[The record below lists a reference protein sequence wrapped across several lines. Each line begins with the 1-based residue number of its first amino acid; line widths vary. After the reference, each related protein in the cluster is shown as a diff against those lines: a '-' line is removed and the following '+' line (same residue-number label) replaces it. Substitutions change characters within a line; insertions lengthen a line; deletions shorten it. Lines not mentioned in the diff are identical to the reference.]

1 MSKNKFFAT
10 MFALRIYRLSSIFY
24 ILCMNFVK
32 FSALS
37 FALLSL
43 CSCERNE
50 IHLVFNTQTVSPQSF
65 VLESTLNASLPGDSV
80 NVPESMRTHV
90 SVRSTMSLLMSYDDG
105 SGRFEM
111 KIDSVGYTSDKR
123 SVDEFRNIEKY
134 LSIQNFQFKLNHDGI
149 VTDPTIENALD
160 MPSEDELNL
169 IPLFLKAQPILPE
182 KPVKLGESWERQM
195 PVHGKGSS
203 STTVYKTFTLQDV
216 YLQDGVRMAKIYMGM
231 KYLEI
236 PDTTSNLQLKSN
248 DYVIG
253 DGMVLFDVT
262 HGTLSSAEMNIVA
275 VFDVCDLVAGDTLPS
290 MTVNQKI
297 TLRNMQ

>member
-1 MSKNKFFAT
+1 
-10 MFALRIYRLSSIFY
+10 
-24 ILCMNFVK
+24 MNFTK
-32 FSALS
+32 FYAISALS
-37 FALLSL
+37 VALFSL

-50 IHLVFNTQTVSPQSF
+50 IHLAFNTQTASPQSY
-65 VLESTLNASLPGDSV
+65 VLESTLNASLPGDS
-80 NVPESMRTHV
+80 NTVPESMHTHV

-111 KIDSVGYTSDKR
+111 KIDSVNYNSDKR

-134 LSIQNFQFKLNHDGI
+134 LSIQNFQFKLDRDGI
-149 VTDPTIENALD
+149 ISNPTIENAVDVL
-160 MPSEDELNL
+160 SEDELNL

-195 PVHGKGSS
+195 PIRGKGNS

-216 YLQDGVRMAKIYMGM
+216 YLQDGVRMAKIHMGM
-231 KYLEI
+231 KYLEL
-236 PDTTSNLQLKSN
+236 PDTTSNLQLKSS

-262 HGTLSSAEMNIVA
+262 HGTLSSAEMDILA
-275 VFDVCDLVAGDTLPS
+275 KLDIFDLVAGDTLPS
-290 MTVNQKI
+290 MNVNQKI
-297 TLRNMQ
+297 TLKNLQ

>member
-1 MSKNKFFAT
+1 
-10 MFALRIYRLSSIFY
+10 
-24 ILCMNFVK
+24 MNFTK
-32 FSALS
+32 FYAISALS
-37 FALLSL
+37 VALFSL

-50 IHLVFNTQTVSPQSF
+50 INLAFNTQTATPQSYT
-65 VLESTLNASLPGDSV
+65 LESTLNASLPGDS
-80 NVPESMRTHV
+80 NTVPESMHTHV

-111 KIDSVGYTSDKR
+111 KIDSVSYNSDKR

-134 LSIQNFQFKLNHDGI
+134 LSIQNFQFKLDRDGI
-149 VTDPTIENALD
+149 ISNPTVENAMDVL
-160 MPSEDELNL
+160 SEDELNL

-195 PVHGKGSS
+195 PIRGKGSS

-216 YLQDGVRMAKIYMGM
+216 YLQDGVRMAKIHMGM
-231 KYLEI
+231 KYLEL

-253 DGMVLFDVT
+253 DGIVLFDVT
-262 HGTLSSAEMNIVA
+262 HGTISSAEMDILA
-275 VFDVCDLVAGDTLPS
+275 KIDVFDLVAGDTLPS
-290 MTVNQKI
+290 MNVNQKI
-297 TLRNMQ
+297 TLRNQQ

>member
-1 MSKNKFFAT
+1 
-10 MFALRIYRLSSIFY
+10 
-24 ILCMNFVK
+24 MNFIK
-32 FSALS
+32 SCAFPALTL
-37 FALLSL
+37 ALFTL

-50 IHLVFNTQTVSPQSF
+50 VHLVFNTQTVTPQSF
-65 VLESTLNASLPGDSV
+65 RLESTLNASLPADS
-80 NVPESMRTHV
+80 NSVPESMHTHV
-90 SVRSTMSLLMSYDDG
+90 SVRSTMSLLMPYDDG

-111 KIDSVGYTSDKR
+111 KIDSVNYNSDKR

-134 LSIQNFQFKLNHDGI
+134 LSIRNFQFKLNHDGI
-149 VTDPTIENALD
+149 ITDPTIENALD

-195 PVHGKGSS
+195 PIPGKGNS

-216 YLQDGVRMAKIYMGM
+216 YLQDGVRMAKIHMGM
-231 KYLEI
+231 KYLEL
-236 PDTTSNLQLKSN
+236 PDTTSNLQLKSS

-262 HGTLSSAEMNIVA
+262 HGTLTSAEMNIVA
-275 VFDVCDLVAGDTLPS
+275 VIDVCDLVAGDTLAS
-290 MTVNQKI
+290 MNVNQKI

>member
-1 MSKNKFFAT
+1 MKFMKFGA
-10 MFALRIYRLSSIFY
+10 
-24 ILCMNFVK
+24 

-37 FALLSL
+37 IALLTL

-50 IHLVFNTQTVSPQSF
+50 VHLAFNTQTVGPQSF

-90 SVRSTMSLLMSYDDG
+90 TVRSTMSLLMSYDDG

-111 KIDSVGYTSDKR
+111 KIDSVDYTSDKR

-134 LSIQNFQFKLNHDGI
+134 LSIQNFQFKLDHDGI
-149 VTDPTIENALD
+149 ITDPTIENALD

-169 IPLFLKAQPILPE
+169 IPLFLKAQPLLPE

-195 PVHGKGSS
+195 PIFGKGNST
-203 STTVYKTFTLQDV
+203 TTVYKTFTLQDV
-216 YLQDGVRMAKIYMGM
+216 YLQDGVRMAKIHMGM
-231 KYLEI
+231 KYLEL
-236 PDTTSNLQLKSN
+236 PDTTSNLQLKSS
-248 DYVIG
+248 DYVVG

-262 HGTLSSAEMNIVA
+262 HGTISSAEMNIVA
-275 VFDVCDLVAGDTLPS
+275 VLDICDLVAGDTLPS
-290 MTVNQKI
+290 MNVNQKI
-297 TLRNMQ
+297 TLRNLQ

>member
-1 MSKNKFFAT
+1 
-10 MFALRIYRLSSIFY
+10 
-24 ILCMNFVK
+24 MNFVK

-37 FALLSL
+37 FALLCL

-80 NVPESMRTHV
+80 NIPESMRTHV

-111 KIDSVGYTSDKR
+111 KIDSVGYSSDKR

-134 LSIQNFQFKLNHDGI
+134 LSIQNFQFKLNYDGI
-149 VTDPTIENALD
+149 ITDPTIENALD

-195 PVHGKGSS
+195 PVPGKGSS

-216 YLQDGVRMAKIYMGM
+216 YLQDGVRMAKIHMGM

-275 VFDVCDLVAGDTLPS
+275 VLDVCDLVAGDTLPS
-290 MTVNQKI
+290 MNVNQKI

>member
-1 MSKNKFFAT
+1 
-10 MFALRIYRLSSIFY
+10 
-24 ILCMNFVK
+24 MNFTK
-32 FSALS
+32 FYAISALS
-37 FALLSL
+37 VALFSL

-50 IHLVFNTQTVSPQSF
+50 INLAFNTQTATPQSYT
-65 VLESTLNASLPGDSV
+65 LESTLNASLPGDS
-80 NVPESMRTHV
+80 NTVPESMHTHV

-111 KIDSVGYTSDKR
+111 KIDSVSYNSDKR

-134 LSIQNFQFKLNHDGI
+134 LSIQNFQFKLDRDGI
-149 VTDPTIENALD
+149 ISNPTVENAMDVL
-160 MPSEDELNL
+160 SEDELNL

-195 PVHGKGSS
+195 PIRGKGSS

-231 KYLEI
+231 KYLEL

-253 DGMVLFDVT
+253 DGIVLFDVT
-262 HGTLSSAEMNIVA
+262 HGTISSAEMDILA
-275 VFDVCDLVAGDTLPS
+275 KIDVFDLVAGDTLPS
-290 MTVNQKI
+290 MNVNQKI
-297 TLRNMQ
+297 TLRNQQ

>member
-1 MSKNKFFAT
+1 
-10 MFALRIYRLSSIFY
+10 
-24 ILCMNFVK
+24 MNFTK
-32 FSALS
+32 FYAISALS
-37 FALLSL
+37 VALFSL

-50 IHLVFNTQTVSPQSF
+50 INLAFNTQTATPQSYT
-65 VLESTLNASLPGDSV
+65 LESTLNASLPGDS
-80 NVPESMRTHV
+80 NTVPESMHTHV

-111 KIDSVGYTSDKR
+111 KIDSVSYNSDKR

-134 LSIQNFQFKLNHDGI
+134 LSIQNFQFKLDRDGI
-149 VTDPTIENALD
+149 ISNPTVENAMDVL
-160 MPSEDELNL
+160 SEDELNL

-195 PVHGKGSS
+195 PIRGKGSS

-216 YLQDGVRMAKIYMGM
+216 YLQDGVRIAKIHMGM
-231 KYLEI
+231 KYLEL

-253 DGMVLFDVT
+253 DGIVLFDVT
-262 HGTLSSAEMNIVA
+262 HGTISSAEMDILA
-275 VFDVCDLVAGDTLPS
+275 KIDVFDLVAGDTLPS
-290 MTVNQKI
+290 MNVNQKI
-297 TLRNMQ
+297 TLRNQQ

>member
-1 MSKNKFFAT
+1 
-10 MFALRIYRLSSIFY
+10 
-24 ILCMNFVK
+24 MNFVK
-32 FSALS
+32 FSVLS

-50 IHLVFNTQTVSPQSF
+50 IHLAFNTQTVAPQSF
-65 VLESTLNASLPGDSV
+65 VLESTLNASFPGDS
-80 NVPESMRTHV
+80 NTVPESMRTHV

-195 PVHGKGSS
+195 PVSGKGSS

>member
-1 MSKNKFFAT
+1 
-10 MFALRIYRLSSIFY
+10 
-24 ILCMNFVK
+24 MNFTK
-32 FSALS
+32 FYAISALS
-37 FALLSL
+37 VALFSL

-50 IHLVFNTQTVSPQSF
+50 INLAFNTQTATPQSYT
-65 VLESTLNASLPGDSV
+65 LESTLNASLPGDSV

-111 KIDSVGYTSDKR
+111 KIDSVSYNSDKR

-134 LSIQNFQFKLNHDGI
+134 LSIQNFQFKLDRDGI
-149 VTDPTIENALD
+149 ISNPTVENAMDVL
-160 MPSEDELNL
+160 SEDELNL

-195 PVHGKGSS
+195 PIRGKGSS

-216 YLQDGVRMAKIYMGM
+216 YLQDGVRMAKIHMGM
-231 KYLEI
+231 KYLEL
-236 PDTTSNLQLKSN
+236 PDTTSNLQLKSS

-253 DGMVLFDVT
+253 DGIVLFDVT
-262 HGTLSSAEMNIVA
+262 HGTISSAEMDILA
-275 VFDVCDLVAGDTLPS
+275 KIDVFDLVAGDTLPS
-290 MTVNQKI
+290 MNVNQKI
-297 TLRNMQ
+297 TLRNQQ